1 MSNIQNYLFNSNL
14 IYFIKKHEGFKDKV
28 YKCPAGSKTIGH
40 GHRLLPYEN
49 YKSITKIEAKNLLI
63 KDLSVIES
71 QLQHTL
77 KEEDIYNKLKDCR
90 KDAILSLCYNWGVAR
105 FAKSKLLSNIV
116 VGDYEA
122 AAKEFLDIN
131 KVNRIPLKGLTIRR
145 KEESIVFLHGWDSLE
160 KYHYNNAN

>member
-1 MSNIQNYLFNSNL
+1 MSNTEDYRFNFHL
-14 IYFIKKHEGFKDKV
+14 INFIKKHEGFKDKV

-49 YKSITKIEAKNLLI
+49 YKSITKIEAENLLI
-63 KDLSVIES
+63 KDLSVIKS

-77 KEEDIYNKLKDCR
+77 KEEDIYNKLKGYQ

-105 FAKSKLLSNIV
+105 FAKSKLLGDIV
-116 VGDYEA
+116 AKDFKS

-131 KVNRIPLKGLTIRR
+131 KVNRIPLKGLTVRR
-145 KEESIVFLHGWDSLE
+145 EEEATIFLHSWEYFKEHGSTF
-160 KYHYNNAN
+160 N